1 MQQVYSTQKTT
12 SKAKNILS
20 KLNIEISEKENVKVL
35 RVCSNI
41 DSTMIDSDDKNLFF
55 TNLVLKRELNIQ
67 TKISIFENCKSE
79 RLKNLELLHPIF

>member
-67 TKISIFENCKSE
+67 TKISIFENCK
-79 RLKNLELLHPIF
+79 